1 MNNVLLD
8 DLPTEWHRYKLNTG
22 FEIGIQLMQ
31 VQYDNSIN
39 EYDKADTFLWL
50 LFGDCESLRDHPEG
64 EEFVECFQ
72 WFLNGWFHDN
82 PDPES
87 QNSRERV
94 VDYDV
99 DQWRIYADFRQIY
112 GIDLAKVEY
121 MHWWMFSGLLW
132 NMPYRQSSFL
142 QVVQTRQERP
152 RNGAS
157 AEERRNL
164 SKMKKIYAI
173 EQLDEKK
180 EYTEEEKNSI
190 DEFDR
195 MMEERR
201 GRK

>member
-1 MNNVLLD
+1 M
-8 DLPTEWHRYKLNTG
+8 
-22 FEIGIQLMQ
+22 
-31 VQYDNSIN
+31 
-39 EYDKADTFLWL
+39 
-50 LFGDCESLRDHPEG
+50 
-64 EEFVECFQ
+64 
-72 WFLNGWFHDN
+72 
-82 PDPES
+82 
-87 QNSRERV
+87 

-195 MMEERR
+195 MMEARR

>member
-8 DLPTEWHRYKLNTG
+8 DLPTEWNGYQLNTG
-22 FEIGIQLMQ
+22 FDIGIQIMQ
-31 VQYDNSIN
+31 IQYDNTIT
-39 EYDKADTFLWL
+39 EYEKHDMLLWL
-50 LFGDCESLRDHPEG
+50 LFGDG
-64 EEFVECFQ
+64 EETREHPCGEDFYECFK

-112 GIDLAKVEY
+112 GIDLAETDY
-121 MHWWMFSGLLW
+121 MHWWKFCGLLW

-164 SKMKKIYAI
+164 QKRKMIYAL
-173 EQLDEKK
+173 EQLEEKK
-180 EYTEEEKNSI
+180 EYTEEEKNAI
-190 DEFDR
+190 DAFDR

-201 GRK
+201 GK